1 MKTNV
6 FEELKGTIHFTNRSG
21 VRATCPDCHVPHDWT
36 DKIARKMQA
45 SKEVWGKIFGTIDT
59 REKFLALRKHLAEH
73 EWARMKANDSLECRN
88 CHSGESMDLTK
99 QNPRA
104 AAGARALPVHRRED
118 LHRLPQGH
126 RPPAAE
132 HVRRPGM
139 AMMYR
144 GISALGALARLCLA
158 ATAWGAAAI
167 VAPVAAQPIQP
178 AARSRQVPD
187 AETFL
192 RLAHSAAV
200 LQAQAAELAASRDT
214 RPEVR
219 AFATRM
225 AEFRREQIAS
235 LLSAARERTL
245 AVSPVPALE
254 HKVILE
260 NLEPLDSLELS
271 RRYSEVQ
278 VQALEQEMAA
288 YAQAESSPDG
298 WVATVARDSKARL
311 QGLLDEAR
319 QVRQTIGR

>member
-1 MKTNV
+1 
-6 FEELKGTIHFTNRSG
+6 
-21 VRATCPDCHVPHDWT
+21 
-36 DKIARKMQA
+36 
-45 SKEVWGKIFGTIDT
+45 
-59 REKFLALRKHLAEH
+59 
-73 EWARMKANDSLECRN
+73 
-88 CHSGESMDLTK
+88 
-99 QNPRA
+99 
-104 AAGARALPVHRRED
+104 
-118 LHRLPQGH
+118 
-126 RPPAAE
+126 
-132 HVRRPGM
+132 M

-144 GISALGALARLCLA
+144 GISALGALAPLCLA

-167 VAPVAAQPIQP
+167 VTPVAAQPVQP
-178 AARSRQVPD
+178 AARSRLVPD

-219 AFATRM
+219 AFARRM

-319 QVRQTIGR
+319 QVRQAIGR